1 MRFHELLL
9 EQNNFFH
16 FIGDLMELW
25 NKLKDQNQSTV
36 CHWRGQTRDSP
47 IASAPISRRHRGQS
61 HRIGDR
67 DVRRLGHRGLLRR
80 HAKADIKVIAKL
92 LQYQY
97 GSPH

>member
-61 HRIGDR
+61 HRVGDR
-67 DVRRLGHRGLLRR
+67 DVRRLDPAIRWPTLSPIPTIHLLSR
-80 HAKADIKVIAKL
+80 VL
-92 LQYQY
+92 
-97 GSPH
+97 